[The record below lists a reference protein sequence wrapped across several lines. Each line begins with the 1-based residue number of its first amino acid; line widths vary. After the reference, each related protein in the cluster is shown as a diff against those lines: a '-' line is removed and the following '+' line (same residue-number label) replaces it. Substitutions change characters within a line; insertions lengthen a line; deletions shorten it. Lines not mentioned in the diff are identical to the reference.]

1 MDRQKEDEHIDI
13 GFIDVPK
20 GYEKLTKDKKDNICD
35 LLIDRLLYVLDKEL
49 PVQIGRV
56 SFLVSVIE
64 SSLITNEEHEN
75 YEICSVLRDTLKRI
89 NEA

>member
-1 MDRQKEDEHIDI
+1 MDRKEEEEHIDI

-20 GYEKLTKDKKDNICD
+20 GYEKLTDENKSNICD
-35 LLIDRLLYVLDKEL
+35 LLIDRLLFVLDKEL

-56 SFLVSVIE
+56 SFLVSVLE
-64 SSLITNEEHEN
+64 SSLITNEEQEN